1 MKSLKFAFIFSFIL
15 LSSLVKAENQVFF
28 SPKGTCEKMIVDRI
42 NLAEKTIDAAEMI
55 VAHELFAEFLEE
67 PYTDEDELDMW
78 KYVLNR
84 LES

>member
-1 MKSLKFAFIFSFIL
+1 M
-15 LSSLVKAENQVFF
+15 
-28 SPKGTCEKMIVDRI
+28 
-42 NLAEKTIDAAEMI
+42 AEKTIDAAEMI

>member
-1 MKSLKFAFIFSFIL
+1 MFFLKQI
-15 LSSLVKAENQVFF
+15 KKNREYN
-28 SPKGTCEKMIVDRI
+28 I
-42 NLAEKTIDAAEMI
+42 NAEMI

-67 PYTDEDELDMW
+67 PYTDKDELDMW